1 MDPRRPRRVIRT
13 ILSATIVLFLPL
25 ALSMP
30 AHAGLEEEAER
41 QILLAEED
49 LEAGNFERA
58 AASAASALRLDPT
71 RYDALVVRALALKGL
86 GHLEDSAGLL
96 RAYRDLR
103 GTLPLDERV
112 EPALAEIASMLAPP
126 AGDEDDTPAEEEVQE
141 PPSVIAG
148 PVTVVFT
155 PAEDE
160 RASERA
166 YAAARPFLGGTPAT
180 AILPLD
186 TLLPRDDGLVVLNA
200 DATVCDG
207 EEDAGELGD
216 LLAAAEASVEEL
228 DPTAADEAAA
238 AAEHALAC
246 STTRPDPAAVD
257 RLLAARAAVR
267 WIAGEPEV
275 ASRLWA
281 ELFALQPDRVVDSN
295 LSPAAQALQLDAK
308 LRAADAPLE
317 ATLSLLVLPG
327 WTLLVDGR
335 EHEGGRVPAGRR
347 FVHVVGSEGVAAG
360 AVVDLERDAD
370 ATVATVAALRQAAQ
384 EAQPGG
390 VALRWSTGYLDPLL
404 EQGAQGVL
412 LVNLAA
418 APPVVR
424 HFDGERFLVLTA
436 SGRVARQDTPGA
448 ARSGVP
454 RGVSAALLGG
464 GLAATAVGVIVAAV
478 AHRDGVALQDQMQT
492 GLAFSDNYAGYEA
505 ARTQERVGTGLAIGG
520 GVVAA
525 VGGVT
530 FVIPHKT
537 RGEVAAR

>member
-1 MDPRRPRRVIRT
+1 MDRTRPRRAINT
-13 ILSATIVLFLPL
+13 ILSAAIMLLLTL
-25 ALSMP
+25 ALTTP
-30 AHAGLEEEAER
+30 AQAGLEEEAER
-41 QILLAEED
+41 QVQLAEED
-49 LEAGNFERA
+49 LEAGNYERA

-86 GHLEDSAGLL
+86 GRMEDAAGLL

-112 EPALAEIASMLAPP
+112 EPTLAEIAGLLTPTP
-126 AGDEDDTPAEEEVQE
+126 DEQDDTPSEEEAEE

-186 TLLPRDDGLVVLNA
+186 SLLPRDDGLVVLGA
-200 DATVCDG
+200 QATVCDDD
-207 EEDAGELGD
+207 EDVGALGD
-216 LLAAAEASVEEL
+216 VLAAAEASIVEL
-228 DPTAADEAAA
+228 DPAAADEATA
-238 AAEHALAC
+238 AAEHTLAC
-246 STTRPDPAAVD
+246 SNTRPDPSDVD
-257 RLLAARAAVR
+257 RLLAARAAAR
-267 WIAGEPEV
+267 WVAGEPEV

-308 LRAADAPLE
+308 LRAAEAPIG
-317 ATLSLLVLPG
+317 AGLSPLLPTG
-327 WTLLVDGR
+327 WTLLIDAR
-335 EHEGGRVPAGRR
+335 EHTEGGVAAGRR
-347 FVHVVGSEGVAAG
+347 IVHVLGPDGVVAG

-370 ATVATVAALRQAAQ
+370 ATVATVEALLQAAR

-390 VALRWSTGYLDPLL
+390 VVLRWSAGHLGPLI

-412 LVNLAA
+412 LVSLAG

-424 HFDGERFLVLTA
+424 HFDGERFLVLT
-436 SGRVARQDTPGA
+436 SPGA
-448 ARSGVP
+448 MASQNRKGGATASAVP
-454 RGVSAALLGG
+454 RGASVALIGG
-464 GLAATAVGVIVAAV
+464 GLAVTAVGVIVAAL
-478 AHRDGVALQDQMQT
+478 AHRDGLAIQDGMDSVAGYSDGYADLAAAVRQEQVGV
-492 GLAFSDNYAGYEA
+492 GLA
-505 ARTQERVGTGLAIGG
+505 VGG
-520 GVVAA
+520 GVLAA
-525 VGGVT
+525 AGGIT
-530 FVIPHKT
+530 FVIPEPKKK
-537 RGEVAAR
+537 GAAR